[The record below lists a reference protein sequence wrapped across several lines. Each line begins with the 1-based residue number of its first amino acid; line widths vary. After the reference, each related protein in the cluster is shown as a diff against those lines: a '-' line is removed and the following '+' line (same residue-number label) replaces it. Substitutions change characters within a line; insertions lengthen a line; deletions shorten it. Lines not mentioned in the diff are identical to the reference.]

1 MGIAFACLHSSMAE
15 KELLGGED
23 KAVAVEG
30 VTGDEEVGNAG
41 FVLKGEKAVPPGR
54 AGSLPADDES
64 GASDVLAMGDGTKV
78 DGAER

>member
-1 MGIAFACLHSSMAE
+1 MLR
-15 KELLGGED
+15 GED

-30 VTGDEEVGNAG
+30 VTGDEEIGNTG
-41 FVLKGEKAVPPGR
+41 FVLEGEKAVPLGC

-64 GASDVLAMGDGTKV
+64 GAGNVLAVGDGAKV